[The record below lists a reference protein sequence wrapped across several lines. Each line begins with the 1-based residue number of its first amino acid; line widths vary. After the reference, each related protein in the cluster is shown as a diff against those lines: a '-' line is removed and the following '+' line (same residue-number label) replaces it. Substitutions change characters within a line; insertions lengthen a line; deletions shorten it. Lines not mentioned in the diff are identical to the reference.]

1 MSSTLR
7 LLVVLVGIFV
17 GQGVW
22 AGKAD
27 EIRDRI
33 AARKPAVDALKAK
46 RFLGENHRGYLEP
59 RHSLFPEQEKLM
71 SDENHD
77 RRELYK
83 TVAGEKGMRMEEVGR
98 EQASENAFEAKR
110 GTWIQDEYGEWY
122 VKT

>member
-1 MSSTLR
+1 MTIAVR
-7 LLVVLVGIFV
+7 LLVVFIGLCF
-17 GQGVW
+17 GQAVW

-33 AARKPAVDALKAK
+33 AARKSAIDALKTK
-46 RFLGENHRGYLEP
+46 RLLGENNRGYLEP

-71 SDENHD
+71 SDENDD
-77 RRELYK
+77 RRALYRV
-83 TVAGEKGMRMEEVGR
+83 VAGEKGRRMEDVSR
-98 EQASENAFEAKR
+98 EQASENAFDAER